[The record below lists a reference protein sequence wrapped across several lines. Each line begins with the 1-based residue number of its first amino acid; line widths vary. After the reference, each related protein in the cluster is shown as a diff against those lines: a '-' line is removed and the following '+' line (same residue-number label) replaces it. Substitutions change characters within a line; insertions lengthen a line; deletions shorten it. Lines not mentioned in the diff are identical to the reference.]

1 LRDNYERGNA
11 ETEKRLKRELKRTKA
26 LLRDA
31 QTVIE
36 TQEKK
41 LKDKNQIKVL
51 KDKLEDAE
59 YAAQTA
65 TKAKKKVEE
74 DLKDVQSQLDS
85 VSKSKLEVL

>member
-1 LRDNYERGNA
+1 MERGNV
-11 ETEKRLKRELKRTKA
+11 ENEKRLKRELKRTKA

-36 TQEKK
+36 NQEKK
-41 LKDKNQIKVL
+41 LKDKNQIKAL

-59 YAAQTA
+59 YAAQAA

-85 VSKSKLEVL
+85 VSKTKLEVWLPW